1 MEEEIKKSYTVVHSW
16 MARDLGLKGNEL
28 LTFAI
33 IYNFSMDGAGK
44 FFGGK
49 KYISKFINSSERCTE
64 YILKGLTEKKLIKKS
79 QIMYHGRLSNIFV
92 VPDEVLRQRKKF
104 VGDLR
109 KKCVEQAKKNQKK
122 DENIAHYIKENNKI
136 NNQSIYQN
144 AETIRLGEYE
154 NVVLSQEWME
164 RLSLVTPDIMDYVQI
179 VDNFIEEND
188 FHTISSQW
196 GTDEFG
202 NYILSL
208 MKEDGVVPD

>member
-33 IYNFSMDGAGK
+33 IFNFSMDGAGK

-49 KYISKFINSSERCTE
+49 KYISKFINSSERCAE

-92 VPDEVLRQRKKF
+92 VPNEVLSQRKKC

-109 KKCVEQAKKNQKK
+109 KNCVEQTKKNQKK
-122 DENIAHYIKENNKI
+122 DENFAHYNKENNKI
-136 NNQSIYQN
+136 NNKSVYQN
-144 AETIRLGEYE
+144 AETIRLGGFG
-154 NVVLSQEWME
+154 NVVLSPEWME
-164 RLSLVTPDIMDYVQI
+164 RLSLLTPDVMDYVQI
-179 VDNFIEEND
+179 VDSFIEEND
-188 FHTISSQW
+188 FRTIGDQW
-196 GTDEFG
+196 GPDEFG

-208 MKEDGVVPD
+208 MEENGVTSD

>member
-49 KYISKFINSSERCTE
+49 KYISKFINSSERCAE

-104 VGDLR
+104 VGDPR

-154 NVVLSQEWME
+154 NVVLSQEWIE
-164 RLSLVTPDIMDYVQI
+164 RLSSSTPDVMDYIQM
-179 VDNFIEEND
+179 VDSFIEEND
-188 FHTISSQW
+188 FRTIGDQW
-196 GTDEFG
+196 GPDEFG

-208 MKEDGVVPD
+208 MEENGVVPD

>member
-49 KYISKFINSSERCTE
+49 KYISKFINSSERCAE

-92 VPDEVLRQRKKF
+92 VPDEVLRQRKKI

-122 DENIAHYIKENNKI
+122 GENIAHYIKENNKI

-188 FHTISSQW
+188 FRTISSQW
-196 GTDEFG
+196 GPDEFG

>member
-49 KYISKFINSSERCTE
+49 KYISKFINSSERCAE

-104 VGDLR
+104 VGDPR
-109 KKCVEQAKKNQKK
+109 KKYVEQAKKNQKK

-154 NVVLSQEWME
+154 NVVLSQEWIE
-164 RLSLVTPDIMDYVQI
+164 RLSSSTPDVMDYIQM
-179 VDNFIEEND
+179 VDSFIEEND
-188 FHTISSQW
+188 FRTIGDQW
-196 GTDEFG
+196 GPDEFG

-208 MKEDGVVPD
+208 MKEDGVISD

>member
-49 KYISKFINSSERCTE
+49 KYISKFINSSERCAE
-64 YILKGLTEKKLIKKS
+64 YILKGLTEKKLITKS

-104 VGDLR
+104 VGDPR

-154 NVVLSQEWME
+154 NVVLSQEWIE
-164 RLSLVTPDIMDYVQI
+164 RLSSSTPDVMDYIQM
-179 VDNFIEEND
+179 VDSFIEEND
-188 FHTISSQW
+188 FRTIGDQW
-196 GTDEFG
+196 GPDEFG

-208 MKEDGVVPD
+208 MEENGVVPD

>member
-49 KYISKFINSSERCTE
+49 KYISKFINSSERCAE

-104 VGDLR
+104 VGDPR

-154 NVVLSQEWME
+154 NVVLSQEWIE
-164 RLSLVTPDIMDYVQI
+164 RLSSSTPDVMDYIQM
-179 VDNFIEEND
+179 VDCFIEEND
-188 FHTISSQW
+188 FRTIGDQW
-196 GTDEFG
+196 GPDEFG

-208 MKEDGVVPD
+208 MEENGVVPD

>member
-49 KYISKFINSSERCTE
+49 KYISKFINSSERCAE

-104 VGDLR
+104 VGDPR
-109 KKCVEQAKKNQKK
+109 KKYVEQAKKNQKK

-154 NVVLSQEWME
+154 NVVLSQEWIE
-164 RLSLVTPDIMDYVQI
+164 RLSSSTPDVMDYIQM
-179 VDNFIEEND
+179 VDSFIEEND
-188 FHTISSQW
+188 FRTIGDQW
-196 GTDEFG
+196 GPDEFG

-208 MKEDGVVPD
+208 MEENGVTSD

>member
-49 KYISKFINSSERCTE
+49 KYISKFINSSERCAE

-104 VGDLR
+104 VGDPR
-109 KKCVEQAKKNQKK
+109 KKCVEQAKKIKK
-122 DENIAHYIKENNKI
+122 RTKI
-136 NNQSIYQN
+136 
-144 AETIRLGEYE
+144 L
-154 NVVLSQEWME
+154 
-164 RLSLVTPDIMDYVQI
+164 
-179 VDNFIEEND
+179 
-188 FHTISSQW
+188 HTILKR
-196 GTDEFG
+196 
-202 NYILSL
+202 II
-208 MKEDGVVPD
+208 K